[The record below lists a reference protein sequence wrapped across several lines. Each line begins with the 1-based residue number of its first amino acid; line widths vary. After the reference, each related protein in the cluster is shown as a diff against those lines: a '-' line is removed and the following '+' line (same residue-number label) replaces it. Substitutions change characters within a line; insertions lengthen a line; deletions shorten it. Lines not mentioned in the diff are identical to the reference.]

1 MCQGCMC
8 REIAL
13 SARGAC
19 ARRTFMQVTSVKA
32 IAQAKGKLKASV
44 RPIAGSPNCEVICCS
59 YYDDKPFH
67 MMGNTTEGVSV
78 ISFYRRCFSTATQK
92 HFYVQVLRLSLADLY
107 NFNMNQVDRA
117 DQLRHYYRPDG
128 LWMRMRKWW
137 WAVFLWALGQAVVN
151 AYVAYLAVCKEEG
164 AKPMSH
170 LRFQVSVITTWCTQP
185 KLVLEY
191 KCVGDAA
198 APAPANQGVRGE
210 RDAAVREARERAEGS
225 PAAAAETSPSGANA
239 TTTPRPRQPG
249 DKQPRLR
256 RKSPAASSTDA
267 ELEPG
272 VNSGT
277 PKMSDAKHARAI
289 ESYAATREDQH
300 VVDFVPQDK
309 KRPNCQMCGT
319 GRGMRKPGERYQ
331 TAALFMC
338 ATCSVMVCGP
348 GCWKLLHG
356 YYKQGEEPEEK
367 AEAFRGKGYAHQAE
381 EEEMQEVEGRVVTD
395 EEDEDE

>member
-1 MCQGCMC
+1 MFPNFHL
-8 REIAL
+8 ANPT
-13 SARGAC
+13 SAR
-19 ARRTFMQVTSVKA
+19 MQAKKPDIFKA
-32 IAQAKGKLKASV
+32 IEKAKGTLKASV
-44 RPIAGSPNCEVICCS
+44 RPMAGSPKCEVICCS

-67 MMGNTTEGVSV
+67 MMGNTSEGVSV

-107 NFNMNQVDRA
+107 NYNMNQVDRA

-170 LRFQVSVITTWCTQP
+170 LRFQVAVITAWCMQP

-210 RDAAVREARERAEGS
+210 RDAAREARERAEGS
-225 PAAAAETSPSGANA
+225 PAAAEEAGPSGAA
-239 TTTPRPRQPG
+239 PTTPRPRQPG

-256 RKSPAASSTDA
+256 RKAADPS
-267 ELEPG
+267 PG
-272 VNSGT
+272 VNAGT
-277 PKMSDAKHARAI
+277 PKMSDVKHARAI
-289 ESYAATREDQH
+289 QSYAATCTDQH

-309 KRPNCQMCGT
+309 KKPNCQICGT
-319 GRGMRKPGERYQ
+319 GRGMRKPGERFQ
-331 TAALFMC
+331 TPALFMC
-338 ATCSVMVCGP
+338 ATCTVMVCGP

-367 AEAFRGKGYAHQAE
+367 PQAFRGKTSTQE
-381 EEEMQEVEGRVVTD
+381 EDIQEVEGRVVSD
-395 EEDEDE
+395 DDDDDDL